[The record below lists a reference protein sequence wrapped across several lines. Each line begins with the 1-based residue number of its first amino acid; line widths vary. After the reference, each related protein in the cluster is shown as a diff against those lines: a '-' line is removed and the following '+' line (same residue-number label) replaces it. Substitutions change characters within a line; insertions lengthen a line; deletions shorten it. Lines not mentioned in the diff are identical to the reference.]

1 MYIPQKA
8 KIKKGTSSSRTSIH
22 IRHFLFISR
31 YDDPSTKPNYKH
43 LSSSNYIRIA
53 NRCKLFY
60 VYVFFFLNLYTKR
73 GKNSY
78 MLGQGGNKIR
88 DQFSSFQ
95 HIYDITPSQATLVSR
110 LLFGQTTF
118 V

>member
-1 MYIPQKA
+1 
-8 KIKKGTSSSRTSIH
+8 
-22 IRHFLFISR
+22 
-31 YDDPSTKPNYKH
+31 
-43 LSSSNYIRIA
+43 
-53 NRCKLFY
+53 
-60 VYVFFFLNLYTKR
+60 
-73 GKNSY
+73 